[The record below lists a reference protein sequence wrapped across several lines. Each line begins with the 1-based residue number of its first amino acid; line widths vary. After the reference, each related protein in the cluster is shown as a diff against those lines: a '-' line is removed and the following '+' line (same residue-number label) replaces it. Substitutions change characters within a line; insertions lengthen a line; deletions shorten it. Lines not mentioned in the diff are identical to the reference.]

1 MARKSRKT
9 SENISKSET
18 IKKSE
23 KTYRTAIYVRLSV
36 EDERK
41 IECESVENQVKLLRD
56 YVAGAPDLDEA
67 DLYVDRGITGTKFDR
82 PEFNRMIADMRAGKL
97 DCIVVKDLSRLGRNY
112 LEAGNYLESIFPIF
126 GIRFISVTDRY
137 DSLTSKTTED
147 GLIVPLKNLINEA
160 YAKDIS
166 KKVSSSVLAR
176 QKQGKHIA
184 GKPPYGY
191 RKDPA
196 DPHHLIIDESVSPIV
211 VRIFEERL
219 AGKSFDKIAA
229 GLNDEGIPSPGQV
242 QYKNGYY
249 KNERYKDC
257 LWSYAAIRKLLMN
270 RCYIGDMVQGRTRKA
285 FYKGQPKHIVP
296 EEEYIIVEGTHD
308 PIISRDVFDRMQKMF
323 EETRKEAQ
331 ARREKQ
337 KPYEKPENF
346 LDGLLVCGDCGRRLK
361 YTTMQNKNSRIFY
374 YTCPASVSYGDK
386 CSSKSISKRKMDA
399 AVLEAVKQEL
409 ALYGDCLQS
418 IRKINA
424 GKKSQDRHHELIAQ
438 AEQMKNEIAR
448 ISVKSGRLY
457 EDFAEGMIS
466 EEDYLFVRE
475 EYRRKSAE
483 LEEVMNKVLLEAEH
497 YEPSYGG
504 DRKMSEVYEQNQGCS
519 ELSKEVVDALVK
531 EIRYFGKGRMEIC
544 FRYEDEMQTFVN
556 EVKERCGD
564 GEE

>member
-97 DCIVVKDLSRLGRNY
+97 DCIAVKDLSRLGRNY

-308 PIISRDVFDRMQKMF
+308 PIISRDVFDRVQKMF

-361 YTTMQNKNSRIFY
+361 YTTMPNKNSRIFY

>member
-56 YVAGAPDLDEA
+56 YVAGEPDLDEA

-112 LEAGNYLESIFPIF
+112 LEAGNFLESIFPIF

-196 DPHHLIIDESVSPIV
+196 DPHHLIIDESARPIV

-229 GLNDEGIPSPGQV
+229 GLNDEGIPSPGQI

-249 KNERYKDC
+249 KNDRYKGC
-257 LWSYAAIRKLLMN
+257 LWSYAAIRKILMN
-270 RCYIGDMVQGRTRKA
+270 RCYIGDMVQGKTRKA
-285 FYKGQPKHIVP
+285 FYKGQSKHIVP
-296 EEEYIIVEGTHD
+296 EDEYIIVEGTHD
-308 PIISRDVFDRMQKMF
+308 PIISRDVFDRVQKMF

-331 ARREKQ
+331 ARRDKQ

-346 LDGLLVCGDCGRRLK
+346 LEGLLVCGDCGRRLK
-361 YTTMQNKNSRIFY
+361 YTTMPNKNSRIFY
-374 YTCPASVSYGDK
+374 YTCPTSVSYGDK

-418 IRKINA
+418 VRKINA
-424 GKKSQDRHHELIAQ
+424 GKESQDRHQELIAQ
-438 AEQMKNEIAR
+438 AEQMKTEIDR

-466 EEDYLFVRE
+466 EEDYLFARE

-483 LEEVMNKVLLEAEH
+483 LEEAMNKVLLEAEH
-497 YEPSYGG
+497 YETSYGG

-531 EIRYFGKGRMEIC
+531 EIRYFGKGRMEIR